1 MKIVKVLLS
10 LPLFYV
16 LYIGLYFIGDI
27 VCGWLY
33 FEIKPSYWLTI
44 PPAIFCFAYLF
55 TLAHACII
63 KWAKMNRYVYIISQI
78 LLVAWFTYL
87 KYGSYLYYSNHDVG
101 TFPEGMNSLIF
112 NTEMVLSVV
121 AFVLTFCIS
130 YFWRFVKPSTE
141 ISNERT
147 KQQVAVFVLGAIF
160 IAAAICVAI
169 LTIIEV
175 YDPTSFWTKILSTVL
190 LVSFWLELGVGVL
203 LALGGVYGLIMKKLF
218 GEDIQDV
225 IG

>member
-16 LYIGLYFIGDI
+16 LYIGLYFIGNI

-33 FEIKPSYWLTI
+33 FEIKPSYWWTI

-87 KYGSYLYYSNHDVG
+87 KYGSYIYFGEHDNEMY
-101 TFPEGMNSLIF
+101 PESMNALIF
-112 NTEMVLSVV
+112 NTEMALSAV
-121 AFVLTFCIS
+121 AIILTFCVS
-130 YFWRFVKPSTE
+130 YFWRLAIPTTE
-141 ISNERT
+141 LSNEST
-147 KQQVAVFVLGAIF
+147 KQQIAMFVLGGIF
-160 IAAAICVAI
+160 IVAAICVAI
-169 LTIIEV
+169 LTIIET
-175 YDPTSFWTKILSTVL
+175 YDPSSFWTKILSIIL
-190 LVSFWLELGVGVL
+190 LVGLWLELGIGAIVL
-203 LALGGVYGLIMKKLF
+203 LGAIYLAIMKALF
-218 GEDIQDV
+218 GKN
-225 IG
+225 G